1 MRKRQAGFDRKGKC
15 DMRRYHSNRDYG
27 INIYCDVISI
37 RRPNEVF
44 KNKTKK
50 Y

>member
-1 MRKRQAGFDRKGKC
+1 MRKRHAGFDRKGKC
-15 DMRRYHSNRDYG
+15 DMKCYHSNSDYA

-37 RRPNEVF
+37 RRPNDVF
-44 KNKTKK
+44 KSKIKK